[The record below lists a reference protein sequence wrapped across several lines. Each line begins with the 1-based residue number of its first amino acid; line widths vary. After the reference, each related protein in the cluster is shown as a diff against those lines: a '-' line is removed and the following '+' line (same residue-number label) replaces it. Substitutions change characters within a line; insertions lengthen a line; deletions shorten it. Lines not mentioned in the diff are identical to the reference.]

1 MQYRLDLR
9 REDIAPDDVVA
20 LNGEL
25 VLVDVRD
32 TDEFEAGHAPGAN
45 PISMDA
51 IDDGWCGTDGRLP
64 FVVVCRTGERAR
76 HAARLLRDSGRD
88 AFALRG
94 GMLAWA
100 ADDQALVTNSGTGPQ
115 VL

>member
-9 REDIAPDDVVA
+9 SEDIAPDDVVA

-32 TDEFEAGHAPGAN
+32 SDEFEAGHAPGAN

-51 IDDGWCGTDGRLP
+51 IDSGWRGTDGRLP

-76 HAARLLRDSGRD
+76 HAARLLRDRGRD

-100 ADDQALVTNSGTGPQ
+100 ADGQALVTNSGARPHI
-115 VL
+115 L